1 MKASQIYL
9 PLLTAIVLVIG
20 MFIGSRYDYPARPTR
35 MLAEEEKEQKIR
47 QIINYIDYEYVDD
60 VNTDSLLDMT
70 IRDMLH
76 RLDPHSTYI
85 AQQDV
90 QATDESIQGHF
101 EGIGIEF
108 HVHNDSLTIV
118 RVIKNGPAERAGL
131 KGGDRIVKINGLS
144 AVGNYEATSEIIN
157 TLRGQSGSEVTVTI
171 AKRGESSTKDVEIER
186 GPIPITS
193 VDVSYM
199 VNDSIGLLKVN
210 RFSET
215 TMDEFERAIRQME
228 RAGMER
234 LILDLR
240 DNPGGLLRVAEDMA
254 DAFLEE
260 DQLIVYTQ
268 DREGQKEMTFA
279 TREGIFEEGKVVVL
293 INENSASASE
303 IVAGALQDND
313 RATIIG
319 RRSFGKGLVQEEMRL
334 SDGSRMRLTTSR
346 YYTPTGRSIQKPYDD
361 GYEAYQ
367 QDYYQRVENGEL
379 FAPDSSKFDPDQ
391 RFITKG
397 GKVVYGGGGIMPD
410 LFVPIDSTI
419 YSNGWLYHQFNY
431 PLVDGFAF
439 DWVDRNRDRF
449 EGMSAEEFVADWVVP
464 QEVYIELLKEIGAMK
479 YEQRIDQSMR
489 DFIEQRLKS
498 LIGKNVWGNSAF
510 YPVVYQTDPTVR
522 AAMLHWGAW
531 QDTIPQLVRP

>member
-531 QDTIPQLVRP
+531 QDTLPQLVRP

>member
-361 GYEAYQ
+361 GYDAYQ

-531 QDTIPQLVRP
+531 QDTLPQLVRP